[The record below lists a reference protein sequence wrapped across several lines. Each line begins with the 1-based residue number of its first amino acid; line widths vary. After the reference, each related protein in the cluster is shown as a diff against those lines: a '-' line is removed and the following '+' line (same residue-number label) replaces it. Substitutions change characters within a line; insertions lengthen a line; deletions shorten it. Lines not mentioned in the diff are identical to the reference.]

1 MKLLAGD
8 GTHYKKRKAQRTRT
22 SQRGKAPIEK
32 NVRVTDEWGNEYEAT
47 YPKRAKGLV
56 KKGRARFLSDDR
68 ICLACPP
75 NRFDLEDMEMSEFEN
90 TNLPETN
97 EIPETPEVPEVP
109 EVPEAPETPEA
120 PEAPEAPEVPE
131 TFSLDYVLKQIAAIQ
146 ADTVH
151 INDAMKRIYQLEPG
165 DETRACAI
173 RDIVTVRETTNQRL
187 LAFYER
193 MYNDVKRASPAPR
206 WGTHT
211 YEEVSRAAS
220 KARDFG
226 GRVGGKMKGFFKDM
240 SSKAPKDVFTSK
252 EPTLREKVLDVLQDP
267 ELGDEDREVIF
278 DSLDLLKTLA
288 PDMQD
293 EALGVLANVELSA
306 EEKTHILE
314 NLEEI
319 AKL

>member
-8 GTHYKKRKAQRTRT
+8 GTHCKKRRAQHTRT

-75 NRFDLEDMEMSEFEN
+75 NRLDLEDMEMSEFEN

-97 EIPETPEVPEVP
+97 EIPEMAETPEVL
-109 EVPEAPETPEA
+109 EAPETPEA
-120 PEAPEAPEVPE
+120 PEAPEAPETPE
-131 TFSLDYVLKQIAAIQ
+131 TVSLDYVLKQIAAIQ
-146 ADTVH
+146 ADTAH
-151 INDAMKRIYQLEPG
+151 INDAMKRIYQLEHG

-187 LAFYER
+187 LDFYQVL
-193 MYNDVKRASPAPR
+193 YNDIKPVSPALK
-206 WGTHT
+206 WGQHT
-211 YEEVSRAAS
+211 YEEASRAAA

-226 GRVGGKMKGFFKDM
+226 GRVGGKMKDFFKDM

-267 ELGDEDREVIF
+267 ALGEEDREVIF
-278 DSLDLLKTLA
+278 DNLDLLKTLS

-293 EALGVLANVELSA
+293 EALGVLTNEELSA
-306 EEKTHILE
+306 DEKTRILE
-314 NLEEI
+314 NIEEI
-319 AKL
+319 AEL